1 MKKRFC
7 RIAALGGSSLILAL
21 AMLLFAAPGSF
32 GQPQQ
37 TPLETAENVRIR
49 VPPAGRWVHNYSLT
63 ANTARMLTVPGW
75 ANYVNISPGVPG
87 TIIWVN
93 WTTPI
98 TAVPS
103 GDVTDGTGAV
113 ANTGVRYIGPIGD
126 ISPAPAAPPIQTFW
140 VISGTSQE
148 ISVECWR

>member
-1 MKKRFC
+1 
-7 RIAALGGSSLILAL
+7 
-21 AMLLFAAPGSF
+21 
-32 GQPQQ
+32 
-37 TPLETAENVRIR
+37 
-49 VPPAGRWVHNYSLT
+49 
-63 ANTARMLTVPGW
+63 
-75 ANYVNISPGVPG
+75 
-87 TIIWVN
+87 
-93 WTTPI
+93 
-98 TAVPS
+98 VPS

>member
-21 AMLLFAAPGSF
+21 AMLLFAAPVSF

-37 TPLETAENVRIR
+37 APLETAENVRIR
-49 VPPAGRWVHNYSLT
+49 VPPAGRWVHDYNLT
-63 ANTARMLTVPGW
+63 ANTARMITVPGW

-87 TIIWVN
+87 TTIWVN
-93 WTTPI
+93 WTPTM

-103 GDVTDGTGAV
+103 GDFTDATGAV
-113 ANTGVRYIGPIGD
+113 ANSGVRYIGPIGD
-126 ISPAPAAPPIQTFW
+126 ISPAPAVPSIQTFRL
-140 VISGTSQE
+140 ISGTSQE